1 MISNMSAEEMQ
12 ETLQSFLSS
21 MQDPNTLQ
29 LLQNR
34 IARSS
39 ENEVHQHQEAPIH
52 AKASSAVSESSKSP
66 SNPLNQLD
74 DEEKEARRIANEI
87 DYSTI
92 LSEADLAAA
101 VQKLPL
107 SEKRK
112 LEWTTPAQPSSS
124 SSSSEPRFHFDGY
137 ILSASD
143 SAQIDVYSGLYNH
156 GQNADLPGYT
166 LSELLLLCRS
176 DVHGQRVLALK
187 CLFNLLRR
195 RSLARIAHQSLT
207 PAFLPVSLL
216 RVLVLLLQRRR
227 AGEEVFLALRCLEEV
242 AATQDE
248 FRRFLLLNL
257 TFHGYE
263 HAHVQDSDAGS
274 ISPYTGKILKNAL
287 RLQNLDV
294 SDIMLPRSKVVYLDA
309 ESAQEE
315 NIALAEKTRHT
326 RYPLCKGDLDNC
338 YGIVNIK
345 NIFSRKSAD
354 SVDLMSICRETL
366 RIKESEKLDTALS
379 KMLKYRLQMALVE
392 DEFGGIIGV
401 ITLDAALS
409 ELVGK
414 IRDEFDRSQ
423 DQSIRVAG
431 KNKYIISG
439 QASLHRVEDFLD
451 VDFDNDEVSTFGG
464 LITFRL
470 GRFPENGERLYFK
483 EQNLRIQVEKVGERA
498 ILECLVQ
505 LDEQREREI

>member
-1 MISNMSAEEMQ
+1 MLAAFLAAGVFAAYALAVAAYRFSGMDGTRKTEFGNLGPIADLCVENSSGMTWAIPFGRKLFFALGTAALCFGISVALELAGFEISRAGFVWIVLCG
-12 ETLQSFLSS
+12 TVAALFLEYALA
-21 MQDPNTLQ
+21 D
-29 LLQNR
+29 
-34 IARSS
+34 I
-39 ENEVHQHQEAPIH
+39 
-52 AKASSAVSESSKSP
+52 
-66 SNPLNQLD
+66 PLAAWGRRHPVCAL
-74 DEEKEARRIANEI
+74 RRISPFFYAFH
-87 DYSTI
+87 
-92 LSEADLAAA
+92 LFF
-101 VQKLPL
+101 LPL
-107 SEKRK
+107 EFMSRK
-112 LEWTTPAQPSSS
+112 LGHKIYRKRAKNFSTP
-124 SSSSEPRFHFDGY
+124 FDY
-137 ILSASD
+137 M
-143 SAQIDVYSGLYNH
+143 DVAVML
-156 GQNADLPGYT
+156 
-166 LSELLLLCRS
+166 
-176 DVHGQRVLALK
+176 
-187 CLFNLLRR
+187 
-195 RSLARIAHQSLT
+195 
-207 PAFLPVSLL
+207 
-216 RVLVLLLQRRR
+216 
-227 AGEEVFLALRCLEEV
+227 
-242 AATQDE
+242 
-248 FRRFLLLNL
+248 
-257 TFHGYE
+257 
-263 HAHVQDSDAGS
+263 HVQDSDAGS